1 MRALAFETAV
11 DRVIKA
17 PRQEAAFIYFWTT
30 SYSLPK
36 SSGLR
41 LFSTVKTLSISC
53 PFDLEVFSS
62 CSYFLLKSRI
72 VFSFSFGKS
81 VLNIFTQA
89 AAPVSL
95 ANFVILNLS
104 SFAYLMYF
112 PRVPL
117 ASPILFSVAKLLTEP
132 RAEREAAVRF
142 IYKQGLI
149 THFIDYKVF
158 PASKSS
164 KNLQN
169 LWDCLLNQFICSFIA
184 FIKCLNKN
192 HHRTSSS
199 YSWIPLLS

>member
-95 ANFVILNLS
+95 ANYVILNLS

-142 IYKQGLI
+142 VSINKDWLPILLI
-149 THFIDYKVF
+149 IRSFQHQKAVKIFKICEIVF
-158 PASKSS
+158 SI
-164 KNLQN
+164 NL
-169 LWDCLLNQFICSFIA
+169 FVV
-184 FIKCLNKN
+184 
-192 HHRTSSS
+192 
-199 YSWIPLLS
+199 LSHS